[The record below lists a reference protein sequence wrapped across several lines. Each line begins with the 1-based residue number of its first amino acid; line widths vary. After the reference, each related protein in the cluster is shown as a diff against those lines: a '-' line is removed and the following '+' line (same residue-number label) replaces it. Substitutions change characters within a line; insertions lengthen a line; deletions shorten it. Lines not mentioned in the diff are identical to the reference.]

1 MMKPYMRIDDAGK
14 FVIRYNRILLNNYNH
29 NTYWFYKKFQQLL
42 LVDAWHQ
49 IRSKTAI
56 NKDE

>member
-1 MMKPYMRIDDAGK
+1 MRIDDAGK